1 MNRKLLDGQI
11 RSVYEDLLGQ
21 GGSISGRQLRAE
33 LTRRFGSGGKKDR
46 VYALWRSWGDRE
58 SRAGES
64 RSADLGALEASLA
77 DARRQIGLL
86 ETALFE
92 AEQRALRAEER
103 ERIHQDH
110 WAQEIDRLR
119 QQVQQRSPRGS

>member
-1 MNRKLLDGQI
+1 MNRKLIDAQI
-11 RSVYEDLLGQ
+11 RSVYEELVGQ
-21 GGSISGRQLRAE
+21 GGSISGRRLRAE

-58 SRAGES
+58 GRGGES
-64 RSADLGALEASLA
+64 RSAEVAALVASLA

-103 ERIHQDH
+103 ERIHQDR
-110 WAQEIDRLR
+110 WAQEIDRLH
-119 QQVQQRSPRGS
+119 QQLQQRSPRGS

>member
-11 RSVYEDLLGQ
+11 RSVYEELVGQ
-21 GGSISGRQLRAE
+21 GGSISGRELRAA

-46 VYALWRSWGDRE
+46 IYALWRSWGDRE
-58 SRAGES
+58 GRAGGS
-64 RSADLGALEASLA
+64 RSADLAALEVSLA
-77 DARRQIGLL
+77 DARREIGLL

-119 QQVQQRSPRGS
+119 QEVQQRSPRRL